1 MKFAFRFLALLML
14 ALGSI
19 AHAAPERDDA
29 PPARHEQKLAEP
41 GEEMMGDLMLQA
53 MSLMGIAYRFGGNNP
68 NQGFDCSGFIRY
80 IFQKSV
86 GISLPRTASEQA
98 RAGRPVSRT
107 DIQPGDVLFFNTR
120 GFDYSHNALYLG
132 NGKFIHAPRTGKNI
146 EIANLSSSYWS
157 SRFNG
162 ARRMSRGGNIS
173 SAEVLDDLNAAK
185 KRKDKGSDAIAAF
198 ADGGDAPR
206 VKAVIRNKPEPK
218 AQAKDDTPECKPAK
232 HKTRRG
238 KKAAGC
244 EPVKDEAKKGGKSAK
259 AQARDKDSAK
269 SRKDEAKSRSGKSKK
284 DEGKSPKYRKA
295 ADKADSRPG
304 KKSAGKSSSKKKSQS

>member
-14 ALGSI
+14 ALGAV
-19 AHAAPERDDA
+19 AHAAPERDEA
-29 PPARHEQKLAEP
+29 PAARHEQKLTEP

-86 GISLPRTASEQA
+86 GINLPRTASEQA
-98 RAGRPVSRT
+98 QTGRPIARS

-120 GFDYSHNALYLG
+120 GFAYSHNALYLG

-173 SAEVLDDLNAAK
+173 SAEVLDDLNGAK
-185 KRKDKGSDAIAAF
+185 KRKDKGGDAIASF
-198 ADGGDAPR
+198 ADGDAPR
-206 VKAVIRNKPEPK
+206 IKATIRNKPEPK

-238 KKAAGC
+238 KKAADC
-244 EPVKDEAKKGGKSAK
+244 EPAKDSAKKGKAAKSKARDQDEDKPVRGKAKKGKDDGKSAK
-259 AQARDKDSAK
+259 HK
-269 SRKDEAKSRSGKSKK
+269 
-284 DEGKSPKYRKA
+284 KA
-295 ADKADSRPG
+295 ADKADDRHSG
-304 KKSAGKSSSKKKSQS
+304 KKSTGKSAGKKKSRS